1 MYMILSVINSI
12 GGNINELITRNEYN
26 NNNLMTLPL
35 PNLIKKLAIT
45 FNYYQQRNEEF
56 IYLNINQYLSV
67 GLTHLSIR
75 FPEYFNTI
83 NNNEEEQVPAQV
95 QN

>member
-1 MYMILSVINSI
+1 M
-12 GGNINELITRNEYN
+12 NEYN

-56 IYLNINQYLSV
+56 IYLNINKYLYV
-67 GLTHLSIR
+67 LLTNLYII
-75 FPEYFNTI
+75 FP
-83 NNNEEEQVPAQV
+83 
-95 QN
+95 

>member
-1 MYMILSVINSI
+1 M
-12 GGNINELITRNEYN
+12 
-26 NNNLMTLPL
+26 
-35 PNLIKKLAIT
+35 AIT

-83 NNNEEEQVPAQV
+83 NNNEEVQVQV
-95 QN
+95 QNTDANANA